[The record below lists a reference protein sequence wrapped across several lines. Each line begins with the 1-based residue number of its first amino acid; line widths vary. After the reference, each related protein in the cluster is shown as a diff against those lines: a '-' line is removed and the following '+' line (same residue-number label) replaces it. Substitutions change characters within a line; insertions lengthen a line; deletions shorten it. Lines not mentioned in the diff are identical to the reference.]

1 MDGETEDQEEE
12 DEENEDSELAED
24 AKKKNK
30 RPITPP
36 PPRCVTD
43 WTVRPS
49 TDEEKNLF
57 RVQVFNF
64 IFSILQLWTTMYII

>member
-1 MDGETEDQEEE
+1 MWMENLERLPSIKKIDGETEDQEEE
-12 DEENEDSELAED
+12 DEENEDSELTED

-30 RPITPP
+30 RPLTPP

-49 TDEEKNLF
+49 SEDEKNLF
-57 RVQVFNF
+57 RVQVE
-64 IFSILQLWTTMYII
+64 LA